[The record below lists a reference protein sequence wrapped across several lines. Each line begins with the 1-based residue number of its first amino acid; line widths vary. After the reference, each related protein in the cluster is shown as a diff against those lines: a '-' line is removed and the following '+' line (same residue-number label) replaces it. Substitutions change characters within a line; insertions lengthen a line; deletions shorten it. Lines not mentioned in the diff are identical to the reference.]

1 MGRADEVVV
10 ACFLSDCIRIFIV
23 CSGYTT
29 IYIYIKNLY
38 QKSFPSPLP
47 ITKKT

>member
-1 MGRADEVVV
+1 MTD
-10 ACFLSDCIRIFIV
+10 L
-23 CSGYTT
+23 GYTT
-29 IYIYIKNLY
+29 SCIYIKNLY